1 MSTPW
6 HNQVVPGTVLEPTV
20 EEETT
25 EEEDEAALG
34 QGGEEQMEVKVGT
47 LTCFRVLGLY
57 VGGDRARLT
66 DESHTNDSHTDRPTE
81 QSTTSSWG
89 RAPSSAC
96 RRWRPRW
103 WSTSAP
109 SSSTTS
115 ACPSTTRSVPFRPSP
130 CPRPWAVCVPCLLGD
145 GPAASCRTA
154 IAHQL
159 NPQPLKCTAVQGV
172 GAGAAVGVARLLGGR
187 GDRDA
192 RGPRR
197 DQHPAG
203 TYIDRYMHEDAWRG
217 GMGGIGRSI
226 VEAGG
231 PVH

>member
-103 WSTSAP
+103 
-109 SSSTTS
+109 
-115 ACPSTTRSVPFRPSP
+115 
-130 CPRPWAVCVPCLLGD
+130 
-145 GPAASCRTA
+145 
-154 IAHQL
+154 
-159 NPQPLKCTAVQGV
+159 
-172 GAGAAVGVARLLGGR
+172 
-187 GDRDA
+187 
-192 RGPRR
+192 
-197 DQHPAG
+197 
-203 TYIDRYMHEDAWRG
+203 
-217 GMGGIGRSI
+217 
-226 VEAGG
+226 
-231 PVH
+231 